1 MKKNLIRVLVAVV
14 LLVALLFV
22 VALVLPSEYHVKRS
36 VVIKAKPEAIYPYL
50 NNFKKWPEW
59 VVWTTAKDPTL
70 VYTYEGPEE
79 GTGAISKWTSKKTG
93 NGVMKMTDAKAKH
106 GVMYELTMDNGKF
119 YSNGAIVFEKAE
131 EGTRV
136 TWHDDGDM
144 GGNLLG
150 RYFVPF
156 FDKMIGSDFEGGL
169 QKLKTRVEQP
179 AN

>member
-1 MKKNLIRVLVAVV
+1 MKKNLIRILVAIV
-14 LLVALLFV
+14 LLVALLVV
-22 VALVLPSEYHVKRS
+22 VALALPSEYRVKRS
-36 VVIKAKPEAIYPYL
+36 VVINAKPEAIFPYL
-50 NNFKKWPEW
+50 ANFKKWPDW
-59 VVWTTAKDPTL
+59 TVWTTAKDPTL

-79 GTGAISKWTSKKTG
+79 GNGAISKWTSKKTG
-93 NGVMKMTDAKAKH
+93 NGVMKMTDAKSKK

-119 YSNGAIVFEKAE
+119 HSNGAIVFEKAE

-136 TWHDDGDM
+136 TWHDDGDT
-144 GGNLLG
+144 GSLLG

-156 FDKMIGSDFEGGL
+156 FDKMIGSDFEAGL